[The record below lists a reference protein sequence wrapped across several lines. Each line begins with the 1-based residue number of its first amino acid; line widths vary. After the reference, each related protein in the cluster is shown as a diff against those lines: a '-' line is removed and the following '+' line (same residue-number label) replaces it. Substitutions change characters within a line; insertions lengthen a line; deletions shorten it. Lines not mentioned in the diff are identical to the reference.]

1 MSASSAS
8 VPADGLFESSGKKFL
23 KGKGS
28 IPIRLSRGVG
38 VGVDDR
44 LAVAVAG
51 GIRYAVAVLEGLA
64 LGVLDN
70 VAGAAEGVLLGVR
83 VGVLVRVG
91 CEAADVVG
99 VLLAV
104 AEAAGVAFV
113 DVADTVGVTV
123 AATCRGNPCGCPPP
137 ACGSTPSCCSPS

>member
-70 VAGAAEGVLLGVR
+70 VAGAAEGVLLGV
-83 VGVLVRVG
+83 LVRVG
-91 CEAADVVG
+91 DAVAGVVG
-99 VLLAV
+99 VVLAFVALAV
-104 AEAAGVAFV
+104 AEAATDAVFVA
-113 DVADTVGVTV
+113 VAVVV
-123 AATCRGNPCGCPPP
+123 RVNVPAA
-137 ACGSTPSCCSPS
+137 